1 MKKIA
6 EHRKFEHINDYFA
19 FEEKSEVRHEYYSEN
34 LFEMAAS
41 TKLHNQIVFYIT
53 LLFRQLLLHKKF
65 DISSEQVKVFI
76 KSENIFFYPDVMIAL
91 PEQQEYYASF
101 PILIVEV
108 FSENSRK
115 FDLVDKFLQYQKI
128 ETLQY
133 YLLIEPDKHLVI
145 MYLKTDDGDW
155 ETRTYTGA
163 GDVISLPKFNIS
175 IALKDIYQI

>member
-1 MKKIA
+1 MRKIA
-6 EHRKFEHINDYFA
+6 EHRKFEHINDYFVY
-19 FEEKSEVRHEYYSEN
+19 EEKSDVRHEYYSEN

-41 TKLHNQIVFYIT
+41 TKLHNQIVFYVT

-91 PEQQEYYASF
+91 PEQQEYFASY
-101 PILIVEV
+101 PILIAEV

-115 FDLVDKFLQYQKI
+115 FDLVDKFLHYQKI

-133 YLLIEPDKHLVI
+133 YLLIEPEKNLLI
-145 MYLKTDDGDW
+145 FYIKTDDEDW
-155 ETRTYTGA
+155 ETHTYTAA
-163 GDVISLPKFNIS
+163 GDVINLPKFNIS
-175 IALKDIYQI
+175 IALKDIYQF